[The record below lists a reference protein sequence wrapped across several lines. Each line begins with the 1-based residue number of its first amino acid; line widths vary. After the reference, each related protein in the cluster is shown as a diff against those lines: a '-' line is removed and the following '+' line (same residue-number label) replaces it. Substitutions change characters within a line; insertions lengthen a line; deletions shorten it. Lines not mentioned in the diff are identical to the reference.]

1 MKNILFIILGL
12 FCSVQGY
19 NQVLTDSGNHG
30 LMLIT
35 TKENDKL
42 NDLEGS
48 PYLEEEFVPGSAM
61 VSGKEPLNVFLRYN
75 VYKEQVEIKLDPR
88 SEEIYILPMNTL
100 ASYKMG
106 SDMLILE
113 TIVLNGEKI
122 FGYFFEHY
130 DGENYRLLEKPKVTL
145 TEAVKAKTGYEKD
158 RPARLKIEEEYYV
171 IKENGQVL
179 NVPLK
184 HRDIK
189 KTFDSENSKE
199 YLSDNKI
206 RSEEDLIS
214 FITWL
219 DKQKN

>member
-1 MKNILFIILGL
+1 MKNILFIVLSFI
-12 FCSVQGY
+12 CSVQGY
-19 NQVLTDSGNHG
+19 NQVLNDSGNHG

-42 NDLEGS
+42 SELEGS

-75 VYKEQVEIKLDPR
+75 VYQEQVEIKLDPR
-88 SEEIYILPMNTL
+88 SEEVYILPANKA
-100 ASYKMG
+100 ASYKFG
-106 SDMLILE
+106 SEKLILE
-113 TIVLNGEKI
+113 KLRSNGEMI
-122 FGYFFEHY
+122 SGYFFEHF
-130 DGENYRLLEKPKVTL
+130 DGEKYRLLEKPTVTL

-158 RPARLKIEEEYYV
+158 RPAQIKIEEEYYV
-171 IKENGQVL
+171 VKENGEIL
-179 NVPLK
+179 NVRLK

-189 KTFDSENSKE
+189 KAFDSERSKE

-219 DKQKN
+219 DRQ